1 MDATSSSPGL
11 GAGRRAIP
19 QACAVL
25 LLSLLITAAWGC
37 AGAHRAPASAPATE
51 ASPAEPARTP
61 APEPPGQPSE
71 PDEVFH
77 RVEPGQTLWRIAR
90 AYDVSLE
97 ELVRVNGIDDATEI
111 EIGQMLLV
119 PGASEKL
126 DIAPYPAPL
135 PGQSGA
141 VATGRAAVLNVTF
154 VWPVSGEIL
163 SYYGEQRRTH
173 RHKGLDIRGRDG
185 QRVVAA
191 QTGRVVYSGNTMRG
205 YGKTVIIDHGDG
217 VQSLYAHNSR
227 LLVDVGDEVKRGE
240 TIAKVG
246 RTGNA
251 TTEHCHFEI
260 RKDRVPINPLPHLSG
275 SEEGS

>member
-1 MDATSSSPGL
+1 L
-11 GAGRRAIP
+11 F
-19 QACAVL
+19 AVV
-25 LLSLLITAAWGC
+25 WGC
-37 AGAHRAPASAPATE
+37 AGAHRAAPSTPATE
-51 ASPAEPARTP
+51 AAPAEPGEPGRSP
-61 APEPPGQPSE
+61 AAEPSE
-71 PDEVFH
+71 PDEVSH

-97 ELVRVNGIDDATEI
+97 ELVKVNGIDDATEI

-141 VATGRAAVLNVTF
+141 GASGHPTVTLNVTF
-154 VWPVSGEIL
+154 VWPVAGEVL

-191 QTGRVVYSGNTMRG
+191 ETGRVVYSGNTMRG
-205 YGKTVIIDHGDG
+205 YGKTVILDHGDG

-227 LLVDVGDEVKRGE
+227 LLVNVGDEVRRGE

-260 RKDRVPINPLPHLSG
+260 RKDRVPINPLPHLG
-275 SEEGS
+275 GPEEGS